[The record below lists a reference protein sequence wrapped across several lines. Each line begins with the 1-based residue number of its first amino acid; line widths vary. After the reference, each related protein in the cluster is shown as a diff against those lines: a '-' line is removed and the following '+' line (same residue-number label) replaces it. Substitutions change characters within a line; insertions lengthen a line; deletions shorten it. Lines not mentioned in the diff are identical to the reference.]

1 MNWTP
6 LCIHSHYSLCRA
18 LPKPK
23 QIIQRCNELGYTSA
37 AITDDESISGAVQ
50 FYKEAIK
57 AEIKPILGC
66 KFTDF
71 TLLCEDLNGWKT
83 LLKLI
88 TWFNKNNL
96 EFNLENMPY
105 QVKNLIVISGRVGSN
120 IAETMFTEPK
130 LAYNALEDIKQY
142 IQPDVEQRVYDL
154 YKKYTE
160 IFGLY
165 NIYLEVQLHDLENI
179 PCQQVITDIIRDVCR
194 NAQIPKVATTNPHY
208 ASPEDVDDHRLLLA
222 VGESKKL
229 SEIQRQSGY
238 FKSGN
243 YYIHSQ
249 KEIESLRFTQDEIAN
264 TEIISDRCQEYDILH
279 NPSLPE
285 FKCPEDKLEID
296 YLKHLCRIG
305 WQDKLIGKDKIY
317 IERIKKELDVIE
329 GAGLAGYFL
338 IVHDYVKAAKNRGE
352 LLGPGRGSA
361 AGCLISYLLDI
372 TTIDPI
378 RYDLIFER
386 FYNAGR
392 NTKDRVSL
400 PDIDIDFEV
409 EKREDTIQYIRD
421 KYGHAHVAQMITFGR
436 LMGRGAL
443 KEVLRVH
450 DACSFSEMN
459 KITMALPQDASI
471 SDELELMRQQNREPS
486 IIQWTLEN
494 RPKDL
499 EEWCHIDK
507 KGNYQGPFAKLFAQ
521 AARME
526 GTFKSAAKHAA
537 GLIIS
542 KNPIEEVAPLV
553 KDKSSDELI
562 SGFEMDDAES
572 VGLVKFDL
580 LGIAMLDKLRGV
592 EKLYEKLNEN

>member
-18 LPKPK
+18 LPRPK
-23 QIIQRCNELGYTSA
+23 QIIQRCKELGYTAA
-37 AITDDESISGAVQ
+37 AITDDESISGAIQ
-50 FYKEAIK
+50 FYKEAKK
-57 AEIKPILGC
+57 AGIKPILGC
-66 KFTDF
+66 KFSDF
-71 TLLCEDLNGWKT
+71 TLLCENLNGWKT

-105 QVKNLIVISGRVGSN
+105 EVKNLIVITGRMGSN
-120 IAETMFTEPK
+120 IAEAIFTEPK
-130 LAYNALEDIKQY
+130 LAYNALEDIGQY
-142 IQPDVEQRVYDL
+142 IHPDYKQRVEDL
-154 YKKYTE
+154 HKKYID
-160 IFGLY
+160 IFGHS
-165 NIYLEVQLHDLENI
+165 NVFFEVQLHDKYNI
-179 PCQQVITDIIRDVCR
+179 SCQPFLTSIIRSICAS
-194 NAQIPKVATTNPHY
+194 NHIPTIATTNPHY

-222 VGESKKL
+222 VGEGKKL

-243 YYIHSQ
+243 YYIHSP
-249 KEIESLRFTQDEIAN
+249 KEINELGFSSNEIGN
-264 TEIISDRCQEYDILH
+264 TEIIAIRCQGYNILA

-285 FKCPEDKLEID
+285 FKCPEGKTEIN
-296 YLKHLCRIG
+296 YLKNLCEIG
-305 WQDKLIGKDKIY
+305 WEDKEIGKDPVY

-329 GAGLAGYFL
+329 DAGLAGYFL
-338 IVHDYVKAAKNRGE
+338 IVQDYVKTAKDRGE

-361 AGCLISYLLDI
+361 AGCLISYLIDI

-378 RYDLIFER
+378 KYNLIFER

-421 KYGHAHVAQMITFGR
+421 KYGHAYVAQMITFGR
-436 LMGRGAL
+436 MMGRGSL
-443 KEVLRVH
+443 KEVLRAH

-459 KITMALPQDASI
+459 KITMALPQEASV
-471 SDELELMRQQNREPS
+471 SDELELMRQWGREPS

-494 RPKDL
+494 KPKDL

-542 KNPIEEVAPLV
+542 KNPIEQVAPLV

-562 SGFEMDDAES
+562 SGYEMDDAES

-580 LGIAMLDKLRGV
+580 LGIAMLTKLRGV
-592 EKLYEKLNEN
+592 EKLYEKLNED